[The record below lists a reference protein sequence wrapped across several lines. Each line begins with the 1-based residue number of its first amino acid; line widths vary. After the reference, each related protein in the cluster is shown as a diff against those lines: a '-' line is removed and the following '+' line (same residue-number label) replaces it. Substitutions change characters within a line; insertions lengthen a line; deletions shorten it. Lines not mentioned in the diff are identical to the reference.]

1 VSQSFKLNLLFADR
15 IGIVADISRR
25 VADKG
30 MNIVSMEVERKQQL
44 ADVCLEVDPVNGNM
58 SGRHLLETLSGLDGL
73 QSIRFIETMPNEN
86 RQNTFHTVLDNV
98 SDGIISIDANGR
110 ITTINQLART
120 ILNCSDRDL
129 IGRRIN
135 GTAAMD
141 ASLIS
146 CLEGKPY
153 SRIRRSVSTDKGRF
167 EFFTSARPIIDSA
180 GRVIGAVEIM
190 KDMKA
195 IKALAEEVA
204 QPEKVAFDAFV
215 GDTPSVKQAIAFA
228 RKIAPTPSIVSIRGE
243 SGTGKELFAKVIHA
257 NSRRVGQAFVSINCG
272 AIPENLIESE
282 LFARAIHAESGRA
295 GPFIPVNCAAI
306 PDSLLESELFGY
318 ESGAFTGAKKSGR
331 AGLFEP
337 AAGGTLFLDEIAELP
352 PGPQAKMLRAIQEKR
367 VRRIGG
373 RSEIRVDTR
382 IITATNRNL
391 EQLVETGDFRQD
403 LYYRINVLP
412 IHLPPL
418 NARAEDIPALANH
431 FLFQI
436 NAKLGSGFQRLSS
449 GAMDKLRHHNWPGNV
464 RELKNVIERASILCD
479 AKQIG
484 VESVLFSFELAA
496 PLSAGSR
503 VLETLE
509 AGGSLARQLDALE
522 RQIVVNALRSAR
534 SIRQAAG
541 RLGISHTTL
550 RNKIKKHRL

>member
-243 SGTGKELFAKVIHA
+243 SGTGKELFA
-257 NSRRVGQAFVSINCG
+257 
-272 AIPENLIESE
+272 
-282 LFARAIHAESGRA
+282 RAIHAESGRA

-331 AGLFEP
+331 AGLFEQ

-509 AGGSLARQLDALE
+509 ASGSLARQLDALE